1 MRRTEITGGAA
12 PMAVTPYYIT
22 DDGAPTSV
30 ELLPGVDGKRT
41 SLHGFTLNTDVE
53 GRYELLIGSEV
64 IWSGVIPTGVA
75 GGTFSEKFEP
85 FYLEGD
91 AVGTGAD
98 LTLNKPA
105 SADVSITFFAGQA

>member
-12 PMAVTPYYIT
+12 PMAVKPYYVT
-22 DDGAPTSV
+22 NDGAPTAV
-30 ELLPGVDGKRT
+30 ELLAGVADKRT
-41 SLHGFTLNTDVE
+41 SLHGFTLNTDLE
-53 GRYELLIGSEV
+53 GRYELLIGAEV

-91 AVGTGAD
+91 TVGTGAD
-98 LTLNKPA
+98 LILNKPA